1 MKKKIIAFLA
11 TFIMGVLI
19 LAKIFVNKNN
29 IKLDDAKDFNYVFLK
44 LENKK
49 ENKIYSPL
57 SIRYAMKML
66 EDGANGKSKE
76 EISNL
81 GLGSLSKYNNNANMS
96 LANGFFIKN
105 DFESFVK
112 EEYINNLKDKYDAE
126 IIFDDF
132 KNAHNVNDWLKDKTL
147 GLIDKAVSD
156 DAVSNSKL
164 ILANALAID
173 MEWDESFISKNKK
186 NDYLHEGENGIPISI
201 NTPEMVYPNIFN
213 NKEVSGMR
221 ISAGI
226 NNYDIINTIGKDKI
240 IETVKNEY
248 KKYLDNLSLDE
259 FKWIFNT
266 NKSEKFITKEIDS
279 YVNKYIKEISNN
291 YGKTYSSSE
300 FKYYVSDDVKVF
312 SKKTKQ
318 YGDNYFE
325 YIGIMPIKEDLNKY
339 IEKLSYD
346 KIDDLLINLKSI
358 DRDNHEDGY
367 LTLIDGFI
375 PKFKFDYELKLKDDL
390 ENLGVNEV
398 FNPEKADLTKIVTED
413 LNIYVSDAIHKAN
426 IDFSQ
431 EGIKAAAVTVLMM
444 KESSMAIGNNF
455 DYVYSVPIK
464 RIDLTFDKP
473 FMFIIRDNNNQIWF
487 LGTVY
492 NPTLWSEEDF
502 K

>member
-132 KNAHNVNDWLKDKTL
+132 KNAHNVNDWLKNKTL

-186 NDYLHEGENGIPISI
+186 NDYLPEGAKGIPISI
-201 NTPEMVYPNIFN
+201 NTPEMVYPNLFN

-226 NNYDIINTIGKDKI
+226 NNYDIINTIGYFLSCY
-240 IETVKNEY
+240 VLKN
-248 KKYLDNLSLDE
+248 S
-259 FKWIFNT
+259 
-266 NKSEKFITKEIDS
+266 
-279 YVNKYIKEISNN
+279 
-291 YGKTYSSSE
+291 
-300 FKYYVSDDVKVF
+300 
-312 SKKTKQ
+312 
-318 YGDNYFE
+318 
-325 YIGIMPIKEDLNKY
+325 
-339 IEKLSYD
+339 
-346 KIDDLLINLKSI
+346 
-358 DRDNHEDGY
+358 
-367 LTLIDGFI
+367 
-375 PKFKFDYELKLKDDL
+375 
-390 ENLGVNEV
+390 
-398 FNPEKADLTKIVTED
+398 
-413 LNIYVSDAIHKAN
+413 
-426 IDFSQ
+426 
-431 EGIKAAAVTVLMM
+431 
-444 KESSMAIGNNF
+444 
-455 DYVYSVPIK
+455 
-464 RIDLTFDKP
+464 
-473 FMFIIRDNNNQIWF
+473 
-487 LGTVY
+487 
-492 NPTLWSEEDF
+492 
-502 K
+502 